1 MKKLFALLIIIITCI
16 LFVSFAESG
25 AGSERVS
32 MINDS
37 LEADRAKYIVIVN
50 EKIKGKEKMQVD
62 SVFTDLKVLGGFPAE
77 ILPRAMNSWS
87 QALGVSCGHCHNTGN
102 FSSDEKEKK
111 LIAREMV
118 VMGNMISQKLKTIKG
133 ISDRPIVNCTTCH
146 RGELKPAF
154 KMPSK

>member
-1 MKKLFALLIIIITCI
+1 M
-16 LFVSFAESG
+16 
-25 AGSERVS
+25 
-32 MINDS
+32 M
-37 LEADRAKYIVIVN
+37 
-50 EKIKGKEKMQVD
+50 VD

-87 QALGVSCGHCHNTGN
+87 QALGVSCGHCHNTDN

-118 VMGNMISQKLKTIKG
+118 TMGNMIRDKLKTIKG
-133 ISDRPIVNCTTCH
+133 LSDRPIVNCTTCH

-154 KMPSK
+154 KMPTN